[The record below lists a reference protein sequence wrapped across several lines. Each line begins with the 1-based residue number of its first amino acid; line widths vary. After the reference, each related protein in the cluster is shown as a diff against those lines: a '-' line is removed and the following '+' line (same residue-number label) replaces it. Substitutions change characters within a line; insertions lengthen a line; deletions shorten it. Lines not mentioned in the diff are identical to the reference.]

1 MDAQLEFDGETPT
14 DRAASLREFQRVLPR
29 HLESAMDD
37 IVTRIQ
43 ADAARN
49 APVDT
54 GRLRASVKTLVEQV
68 AADVIKGTVGSNVGY
83 APEQEIRTAFLRDAI
98 ESNRQW
104 IVERI
109 EQAVEAAWEDA
120 L

>member
-1 MDAQLEFDGETPT
+1 MDAELEFDGDTPA
-14 DRAASLREFQRVLPR
+14 DRAASLREFQRVLPA

-37 IVTRIQ
+37 VVTRIQ

-54 GRLRASVKTLVEQV
+54 GRLRASIESLVEQI
-68 AADVIKGTVGSNVGY
+68 AADVIKGTVGSNLDY
-83 APEQEIRTAFLRDAI
+83 APEQEIRTGFLRDAI